1 MLPVYNEQEIV
12 GEVIEHLLSEGLD
25 LVVLDN
31 GSTDGSYE
39 VCKKFAEKG
48 LIVLEQYSSP
58 SFNWPLV
65 LRMLYDMAL
74 RKNPDWLV
82 RSSQDEF
89 LESGISNVSLKEAI
103 IKEDEK
109 GCNLIQFD
117 EFEFFMTDADN
128 LQAKSTRER
137 FPYYSWQDVFHYR
150 AWKYNPGIRVEDA
163 GGHIPIFPRNIKY
176 KIANRKFV
184 HRHYRYR
191 NKQQAIKN
199 NLDRLN
205 RLKGSTEG
213 KLGWNAHWKTIA
225 ERGGPSVVDHKLLT
239 KYLEDNNWNHELK
252 YYPYADGIP
261 PKKNDVFDQD
271 GDLKEEFPT
280 LWEVRVRSREAI
292 KEKDSII
299 SKQQKR
305 LTEVTILGEQE
316 MNKINTKNTF
326 LRKELDKIHN
336 SFTMKT
342 LRKFDRFIGKT

>member
-31 GSTDGSYE
+31 GSKDGSYE

-74 RKNPDWLV
+74 RKNPDWLI

-117 EFEFFMTDADN
+117 VFEFFMTDADN

-137 FPYYSWQDVFHYR
+137 FPYYSWQNEDQYR
-150 AWKYNPGIRVEDA
+150 AWKYHPGIRVEDA
-163 GGHIPIFPRNIKY
+163 GGHYPIFPRHIKY

-199 NLDRLN
+199 HLDRLN
-205 RLKGSTEG
+205 RLKGTPES
-213 KLGWNAHWKTIA
+213 KLGWNVHWKRIA
-225 ERGGPSVVDHKLLT
+225 EKGGPHVVDHNLLT

-252 YYPYADGIP
+252 YYPYISGIH

-271 GDLKEEFPT
+271 GNLKTEFPT
-280 LWEVRVRSREAI
+280 LWEVRVKSIETI

-299 SKQQKR
+299 TKQQKEFDECSKWAR
-305 LTEVTILGEQE
+305 ELYQIVKEKDSFI
-316 MNKINTKNTF
+316 TKKQ
-326 LRKELDKIHN
+326 KE
-336 SFTMKT
+336 
-342 LRKFDRFIGKT
+342 FDELSK

>member
-1 MLPVYNEQEIV
+1 MLPVYNEQDMV

-48 LIVLEQYSSP
+48 LVTLEQYSSS
-58 SFNWPLV
+58 SFNWPLL

-74 RKNPDWLV
+74 KKNPDWLV
-82 RSSQDEF
+82 RSGQDEF

-103 IKEDEK
+103 VKEDEK

-117 EFEFFMTDADN
+117 VFEFFMTDADN

-137 FPYYSWQDVFHYR
+137 FPYYSWQNEDQYR
-150 AWKYNPGIRVEDA
+150 AWKYHPGIRVEDA
-163 GGHIPIFPRNIKY
+163 GGHYPIFPRHIKY

-199 NLDRLN
+199 HLDRLN
-205 RLKGSTEG
+205 RLKGVPEA
-213 KLGWNAHWKTIA
+213 KLGWSANWKRIA
-225 ERGGPSVVDHKLLT
+225 KEGGPHVVEHKLLT

-252 YYPYADGIP
+252 YYPYISGIR

-271 GDLKEEFPT
+271 GNLKPEFPT
-280 LWEVRVRSREAI
+280 LWEVQVKL

-299 SKQQKR
+299 TKQQKR
-305 LTEVTILGEQE
+305 STVVTILGEQE
-316 MNKINTKNTF
+316 MNKINTENTF
-326 LRKELDKIHN
+326 LRKELGKIHN
-336 SFTMKT
+336 SFTWKT
-342 LRKFDRFIGKT
+342 LRKFDGFFGKT

>member
-1 MLPVYNEQEIV
+1 MLPVYNEQDMV
-12 GEVIEHLLSEGLD
+12 DEVIEHLLSEGLE

-48 LIVLEQYSSP
+48 LVTLEQYSSP
-58 SFNWPLV
+58 SFNWPLL

-74 RKNPDWLV
+74 KKNPDWLV
-82 RSSQDEF
+82 RSGQDEF

-117 EFEFFMTDADN
+117 VFEFFMTDADN
-128 LQAKSTRER
+128 LQAKSIRER
-137 FPYYSWQDVFHYR
+137 FPYYSWQNEDQYR
-150 AWKYNPGIRVEDA
+150 AWKFYPGIRVEDA
-163 GGHIPIFPRNIKY
+163 GGHYPIFPSNIKY

-199 NLDRLN
+199 HLDRLN
-205 RLKGSTEG
+205 RIKSVPEV
-213 KLGWNAHWKTIA
+213 KLGWSANWKRIA
-225 ERGGPSVVDHKLLT
+225 KEGGPHVVEHKLLT
-239 KYLEDNNWNHELK
+239 KYLEDDNWNHELK
-252 YYPYADGIP
+252 YYPYISGIR

-271 GDLKEEFPT
+271 GNLKPEFPT
-280 LWEVRVRSREAI
+280 LWEVQVKL

-299 SKQQKR
+299 AKQQKEYNQKGKD
-305 LTEVTILGEQE
+305 LDSKLANLESETSNQQ
-316 MNKINTKNTF
+316 N
-326 LRKELDKIHN
+326 ELEKIHQ
-336 SFTMKT
+336 SFTWKT
-342 LRKFDRFIGKT
+342 LRKFDSFFGKT

>member
-31 GSTDGSYE
+31 GSKDGSYE

-58 SFNWPLV
+58 SFDWPLL
-65 LRMLYDMAL
+65 LRMLYHMAL
-74 RKNPDWLV
+74 RKNPDWFLL
-82 RSSQDEF
+82 SGQDEF

-103 IKEDEK
+103 IKEDEN
-109 GCNLIQFD
+109 GYNLIQFD
-117 EFEFFMTDADN
+117 VFEFFMTDADN

-137 FPYYSWQDVFHYR
+137 FPYYSWQNENHYR

-163 GGHIPIFPRNIKY
+163 GGHFPIFPRHIKY
-176 KIANRKFV
+176 KIANRKLV
-184 HRHYRYR
+184 NRHYRFR

-205 RLKGSTEG
+205 RLKGTPEG
-213 KLGWNAHWKTIA
+213 KLGWGGHWKTIA
-225 ERGGPSVVDHKLLT
+225 EKGGPHVVDHNLLT

-252 YYPYADGIP
+252 YYPYAEGIH

-271 GDLKEEFPT
+271 GNLITEFPT
-280 LWEVRVRSREAI
+280 LWEVQVKLKEMVSIIIKQQKEFDERSKWALELDQKI
-292 KEKDSII
+292 KEKDS
-299 SKQQKR
+299 K
-305 LTEVTILGEQE
+305 LTNLESEIGNNKMIL
-316 MNKINTKNTF
+316 K
-326 LRKELDKIHN
+326 
-336 SFTMKT
+336 
-342 LRKFDRFIGKT
+342 KFIKALLEKF